1 MPQILYGNPA
11 VICPTVLIRM
21 IASYHGN
28 VNIYTAAQNSGAE
41 WDTTGHYVAGRAIV
55 VLDMAFGAVYSTTP
69 GTGAANA
76 AVQTGTGWTTG
87 DIIYIANAVIIGFGG
102 TGGTGY
108 TKATGQGIGGTA
120 GGTGSDGLYMSWPV
134 TLVPAGQ
141 HYGNGSNIA
150 GAGSFSGGGGG
161 GGGGANGTTAGGGG
175 GGGGSGGNAGSA
187 GGSSAGGTGGSGSYN
202 NTGGSGGAGGFSGSA
217 GGAGGSAGNVAGS
230 NGTNEATATRGCG
243 GGGGGGAGANGG
255 SGGNN
260 TANSSTGTAGGAA
273 GYAIRKNGYT
283 LTGTGT
289 YYGTVG

>member
-21 IASYHGN
+21 IGN
-28 VNIYTAAQNSGAE
+28 YSGHLNIYTAAQNSGAE
-41 WDTTGHYVAGRAIV
+41 WSTTGHYVAGSTIV
-55 VLDMAFGAVYSTTP
+55 VLDMRAGAVTSTTP

-175 GGGGSGGNAGSA
+175 GGGGGGNVGSA
-187 GGSSAGGTGGSGSYN
+187 GGSSAGGTGGNGSYN
-202 NTGGSGGAGGFSGSA
+202 NYGGNGGSGGFSGSA